1 MSTPPRDPA
10 VEAAQRAW
18 VKFWPD
24 QTNGEFEFSMREPV
38 GAWAAESAREALAS
52 VRELHQ
58 RGDRCRCCA
67 GWDEMNKPIVR
78 YVCTGCTPGAP
89 HYHHWPCATA
99 LLVYTAE
106 ELNRG

>member
-1 MSTPPRDPA
+1 MASSDPA
-10 VEAAQRAW
+10 VI
-18 VKFWPD
+18 
-24 QTNGEFEFSMREPV
+24 
-38 GAWAAESAREALAS
+38 LAD

-89 HYHHWPCATA
+89 DYHHWPCATA
-99 LLVYTAE
+99 RLVYTTE
-106 ELNRG
+106 EMDRV

>member
-1 MSTPPRDPA
+1 MASSDPA
-10 VEAAQRAW
+10 VAAAQRAM
-18 VKFWPD
+18 PQSSRD
-24 QTNGEFEFSMREPV
+24 LGYYPSRDSIR
-38 GAWAAESAREALAS
+38 AAREAHAT

-58 RGDRCRCCA
+58 RGDSCRCCA

-89 HYHHWPCATA
+89 EYHHWPCATA
-99 LLVYTAE
+99 RLVYTSE